1 VSKDRQKARAAR
13 EAARRAEVEEA
24 ARQRAKRARRKALV
38 PAVSLPNR
46 RKRYGALPLTEVLRL
61 VVIFLMFQA
70 VVWFFVPALAA
81 RISLAVLSAACL
93 GVYVTTRRSTTR

>member
-1 VSKDRQKARAAR
+1 MSKERQKARAAR
-13 EAARRAEVEEA
+13 EAARRIEVEEA
-24 ARQRAKRARRKALV
+24 ARQRAKQARRKAH
-38 PAVSLPNR
+38 LPTLPRR